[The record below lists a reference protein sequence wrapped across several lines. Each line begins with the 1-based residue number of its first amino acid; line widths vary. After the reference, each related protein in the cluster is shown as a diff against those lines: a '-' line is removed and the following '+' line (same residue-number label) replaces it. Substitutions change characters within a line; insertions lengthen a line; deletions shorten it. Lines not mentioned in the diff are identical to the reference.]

1 MGQQPAYEES
11 DVKKRLAAAAGL
23 AAVLIGAAGCGGG
36 SSGSGSSGIGDIN
49 GDKSAG
55 TLHVWLQVDAQ
66 TGWPDAVK
74 AATDAFHQKFPNV
87 KVAIDYQQWSDHLT
101 KLDAALAGSKPPD
114 VVEMG
119 DTETTS
125 YLASGAFTDLTSSSK
140 DFENSGTW
148 NKGLSASCT
157 YQGKLYCV
165 PYYSGS
171 RTVGYRKDM
180 FQQAGITDTPKT
192 LDELMSDGAKLDAK
206 FGSDPKFSAF
216 YLPGKYWYAAMTFV
230 NDAGGKIA
238 TQGSDG
244 KWKGDLESSQS
255 IQGLTNWK
263 DLYSKMSK
271 APATTDEA
279 TPQQYQVVAQGHVAM
294 FYGLG
299 WEIGSVGV
307 TKGGGNAALAAKMGV
322 FALPSASGDGAMQ
335 SFAGGS
341 DLAVTAKS
349 QHKNWAAAWTRAFTG
364 STSEQ
369 ALIKAGNI
377 PNTTTLLDTAA
388 QSSPTMSAAAASA
401 KNSWMVPITTSWPK
415 VEKANILQNGL
426 ADIAAGKVSVADGA
440 KAMDQQITQTLNGG

>member
-1 MGQQPAYEES
+1 
-11 DVKKRLAAAAGL
+11 VRRRLL
-23 AAVLIGAAGCGGG
+23 AAVGVAAVMLGAAGCGGSG
-36 SSGSGSSGIGDIN
+36 GSGGGGGIGDIS
-49 GDKSAG
+49 GDKASG

-66 TGWPDAVK
+66 SGWPDAVK
-74 AATDAFHQKFPNV
+74 AATAAFNQKFPNV

-101 KLDAALAGSKPPD
+101 KLDAALAGSRPPD

-125 YLASGAFTDLTSSSK
+125 YLASGAFADLTASSK
-140 DFENSGTW
+140 EFDNSTSW
-148 NKGLSASCT
+148 NKGLTASCT

-180 FQQAGITDTPKT
+180 FAAAGITDTPKT
-192 LDELMSDGAKLDAK
+192 LDELMNDGAKLNAKYASDA
-206 FGSDPKFSAF
+206 KFSAF
-216 YLPGKYWYAAMTFV
+216 YLPGKYWYAATTFV
-230 NDAGGKIA
+230 NDTGGSIA
-238 TQGSDG
+238 TQSSDG
-244 KWKGDLESSQS
+244 KWKGNLESSES
-255 IQGLTNWK
+255 IKGLTNWK
-263 DLYSKMSK
+263 NLYSTLSK

-279 TPQQYQVVAQGHVAM
+279 TPQQYQVMAQGHVAM

-307 TKGGGNAALAAKMGV
+307 TKGGGNAALADKIGV
-322 FALPSASGDGAMQ
+322 FPLPSASGSGAMQ

-341 DLAVTAKS
+341 DLSITAKS
-349 QHKNWAAAWTRAFTG
+349 KHKNWAAAWTKAFTG
-364 STSEQ
+364 TTSEQ

-388 QSSPTMSAAAASA
+388 QSSPTMAAAAASA
-401 KNSWMVPITTSWPK
+401 KDSWMVPITGNWPK

-426 ADIAAGKVSVADGA
+426 ADIASGKVGVADGA
-440 KAMDQQITQTLNGG
+440 KKMDEQITQTLNGG

>member
-1 MGQQPAYEES
+1 M
-11 DVKKRLAAAAGL
+11 KKRLAAAAGL
-23 AAVLIGAAGCGGG
+23 AAVLIGAAACGTGA
-36 SSGSGSSGIGDIN
+36 SSGSGGGIGDIK
-49 GDKSAG
+49 GDKSSG

-74 AATDAFHQKFPNV
+74 AATDAFHKRYPNV

-101 KLDAALAGSKPPD
+101 KLDAALAGSTPPD

-125 YLASGAFTDLTSSSK
+125 YLASGAFTDLTPNTK
-140 DFENSGTW
+140 DFENAGTW
-148 NKGLSASCT
+148 NKGLDASCT
-157 YQGKLYCV
+157 FQGKLYCV

-180 FQQAGITDTPKT
+180 FAQAGITDTPKT
-192 LDELMSDGAKLDAK
+192 YAELMADGAKLEAK

-230 NDAGGKIA
+230 NDAGGRIA
-238 TQGSDG
+238 TQSGG
-244 KWKGDLESSQS
+244 KWKGDLESPRS

-263 DLYSKMSK
+263 NLYSKLSK

-307 TKGGGNAALAAKMGV
+307 TKGGGNAALADKMGV
-322 FALPSASGDGAMQ
+322 FPMPSASGDGAMQ

-341 DLAVTAKS
+341 DLAITAKS
-349 QHKNWAAAWTRAFTG
+349 KHKNWAAAWTQAFT
-364 STSEQ
+364 STTSEQ

-377 PNTTTLLDTAA
+377 PNTTTLLDTASE
-388 QSSPTMSAAAASA
+388 SSATMAAAAASA
-401 KNSWMVPITTSWPK
+401 QDSWMVPITENWPK